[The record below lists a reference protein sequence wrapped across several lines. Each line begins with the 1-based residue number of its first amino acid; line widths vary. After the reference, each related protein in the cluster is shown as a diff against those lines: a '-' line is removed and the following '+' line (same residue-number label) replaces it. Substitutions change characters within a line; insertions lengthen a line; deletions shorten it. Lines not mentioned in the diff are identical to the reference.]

1 MVHVNVEETELKQEV
16 VVKEDEMTEEDPLS
30 DNPVKQGWIDDQ
42 ITFKGEIDIE
52 ICDLESK
59 IDIFNDTTSS
69 AMEQ

>member
-30 DNPVKQGWIDDQ
+30 DIPVKQGWIDDQ

-59 IDIFNDTTSS
+59 IDIFNDTKSS